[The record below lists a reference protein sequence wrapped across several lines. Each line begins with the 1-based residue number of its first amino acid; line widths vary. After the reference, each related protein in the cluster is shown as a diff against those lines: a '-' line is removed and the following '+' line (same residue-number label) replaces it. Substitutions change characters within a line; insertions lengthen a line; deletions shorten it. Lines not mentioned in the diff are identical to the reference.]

1 MEKELLVLVP
11 FKEHHMEQIRAA
23 ADNQLTVHQFPQGL
37 SGTEAAEA
45 LAIATAVVGEP

>member
-23 ADNQLTVHQFPQGL
+23 AGNQLVVRQFPQGL
-37 SGTEAAEA
+37 SGAD
-45 LAIATAVVGEP
+45 AT